1 MLGVKSSIAA
11 LSRVI
16 ALLTLFIEV
25 DKSPAT
31 WNRLWI
37 LAGMIAASCAVEFA
51 AYRGIA
57 GRMIHLVLKAAA
69 SAMWKRFIPKTT
81 KKIHYIVGST
91 LIFSKAS
98 ETNSIAVKEAKNSFD
113 FDWNR

>member
-16 ALLTLFIEV
+16 ALLTLFIEM

-37 LAGMIAASCAVEFA
+37 LAGMIAASCAVEFT

-57 GRMIHLVLKAAA
+57 GRMFHLVLKTAA
-69 SAMWKRFIPKTT
+69 SAMSWGQMAFKNELDSSGLTT
-81 KKIHYIVGST
+81 ERKG
-91 LIFSKAS
+91 
-98 ETNSIAVKEAKNSFD
+98 
-113 FDWNR
+113 

>member
-11 LSRVI
+11 LSKVI

-69 SAMWKRFIPKTT
+69 SAMWKRFSTMSWGQMAFKNELDPSRLTT
-81 KKIHYIVGST
+81 ERKG
-91 LIFSKAS
+91 
-98 ETNSIAVKEAKNSFD
+98 
-113 FDWNR
+113 

>member
-11 LSRVI
+11 LSKVI

-37 LAGMIAASCAVEFA
+37 LAGMIAVSCAVEFA

-69 SAMWKRFIPKTT
+69 ASAMWKRFSTMSWGQMAFKNELDPSRLTT
-81 KKIHYIVGST
+81 ERKG
-91 LIFSKAS
+91 
-98 ETNSIAVKEAKNSFD
+98 
-113 FDWNR
+113 

>member
-1 MLGVKSSIAA
+1 MFGVKSSIAA
-11 LSRVI
+11 LSKVI

-69 SAMWKRFIPKTT
+69 SAMWKRFSTMNWGQMAFKNELDSSRLTT
-81 KKIHYIVGST
+81 ERKG
-91 LIFSKAS
+91 
-98 ETNSIAVKEAKNSFD
+98 
-113 FDWNR
+113 